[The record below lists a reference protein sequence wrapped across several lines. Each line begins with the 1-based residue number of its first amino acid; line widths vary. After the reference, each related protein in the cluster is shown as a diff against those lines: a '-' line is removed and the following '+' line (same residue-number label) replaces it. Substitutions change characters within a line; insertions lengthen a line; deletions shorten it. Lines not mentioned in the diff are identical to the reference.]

1 MSVFVRDVTTA
12 AEKDRFIK
20 LPWKIYKNDPH
31 WVPPLLIDRKT
42 FLDPRKN
49 PFFKSA
55 GVKLC
60 LAYDDTSEAVG
71 RIAAIVSDNHL
82 KTHNDG
88 AGFFG
93 LF

>member
-1 MSVFVRDVTTA
+1 MAVFVRDVTTA

-55 GVKLC
+55 RVKLC
-60 LAYDDTSEAVG
+60 LVYDDTSEAVG

-82 KTHNDG
+82 KTHNDS